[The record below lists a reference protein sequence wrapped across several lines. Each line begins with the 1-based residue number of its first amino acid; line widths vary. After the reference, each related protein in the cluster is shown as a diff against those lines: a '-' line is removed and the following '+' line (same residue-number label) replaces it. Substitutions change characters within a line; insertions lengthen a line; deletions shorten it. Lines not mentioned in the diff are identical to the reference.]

1 VLRLTNLSYSFRAA
15 MIGGYVAA
23 VIGSSALLALIGPLG
38 AVLGGW
44 LGARS

>member
-1 VLRLTNLSYSFRAA
+1 VLRLTNLSYSLGAA
-15 MIGGYVAA
+15 MIGAYVAA
-23 VIGSSALLALIGPLG
+23 VIGSRAPLALIGPLG